1 MSRGRGPALFA
12 LFALLTFLPAAHA
25 FGASAAQLASELQGR
40 GIRDPHV
47 LDAIRRVPRDAFAP
61 SAAHDHAY
69 DDTSLD
75 IGHGQTMSQPY
86 VVALMAQQLGL
97 EGNERVL
104 EIGTGS
110 GYNAA
115 VLGTLAHEV
124 YSVELI
130 PELASA
136 ARLALT
142 RAGYRNVHVKQGD
155 GTLGWREYGP
165 YDAIVVTAAGP
176 TVPRAL
182 IDQLREGGVLVMPV
196 GDPNGRQVLVRGVK
210 RGLKLR
216 TREIAEVRFV
226 PLLGGG
232 AGYNATAEPRRQPPR
247 DDAGER
253 RRPPA
258 LDTERR
264 PPAAAHVEERQRSAP
279 PSVDVDEDEGRRSLD
294 VDEDERRPPSSPN
307 VEEHERR
314 PPSSTDVQEHERRPS
329 APDLEERRRERDA
342 DLEDEEHHAPDD
354 RGDRARPAPDVERRP
369 PRDLNEEDLREED
382 GPDSE
387 NDTRPLPAARTRVA
401 RAPSAPGSDRRCAAR
416 AAACVDAGSPA
427 TARRSAA

>member
-1 MSRGRGPALFA
+1 VSGGRGPAFL
-12 LFALLTFLPAAHA
+12 ALLALLSFLPAIPA
-25 FGASAAQLASELQGR
+25 FGSSAQQLVEGLHAR
-40 GIRDPHV
+40 GIHDQHV
-47 LDAIRRVPRDAFAP
+47 LDALRRVPREAFAP
-61 SAAHDHAY
+61 AAARDHAY
-69 DDTSLD
+69 DDAPLD

-86 VVALMAQQLGL
+86 IVALMAEQLGL
-97 EGNERVL
+97 EGKENVL

-196 GDPNGRQVLVRGVK
+196 GDADGRQVLVRGVK
-210 RGLKLR
+210 HGLKLR

-232 AGYNATAEPRRQPPR
+232 AGYNETAAPPRRAPAAR
-247 DDAGER
+247 DDADER
-253 RRPPA
+253 RRPPTA
-258 LDTERR
+258 ESER
-264 PPAAAHVEERQRSAP
+264 PPPSA
-279 PSVDVDEDEGRRSLD
+279 D
-294 VDEDERRPPSSPN
+294 

-314 PPSSTDVQEHERRPS
+314 PPPAAGIDERERRPS
-329 APDLEERRRERDA
+329 SGDVEDRRRERDG
-342 DLEDEEHHAPDD
+342 DLEDEDHGD
-354 RGDRARPAPDVERRP
+354 RGEQRHPAPDLERRP
-369 PRDLNEEDLREED
+369 PRDLNEEELREED
-382 GPDSE
+382 DSDSRS
-387 NDTRPLPAARTRVA
+387 DTRPLPGARNRVA
-401 RAPSAPGSDRRCAAR
+401 RAPSARGSDRRCVAR
-416 AAACVDAGSPA
+416 AIAFVGAGSPA
-427 TARRSAA
+427 RDRRSAA

>member
-1 MSRGRGPALFA
+1 MSGGRGA
-12 LFALLTFLPAAHA
+12 ALLALLALLSFLPAAPA
-25 FGASAAQLASELQGR
+25 LAASAAQLVEDLHAR
-40 GIRDPHV
+40 GIHDEHV
-47 LDAIRRVPRDAFAP
+47 LDALRRVPRDAFAP
-61 SAAHDHAY
+61 ASARDHAY
-69 DDTSLD
+69 DDAPLD

-86 VVALMAQQLGL
+86 VVALMAEQLGL

-142 RAGYRNVHVKQGD
+142 RTGFRNVHVKQGD

-196 GDPNGRQVLVRGVK
+196 GDPDGRQVLVRGVK
-210 RGLKLR
+210 HGLKLR

-232 AGYNATAEPRRQPPR
+232 AGFKKTAEPPRRQPAGHEGAVERPR
-247 DDAGER
+247 PSVPDSE
-253 RRPPA
+253 RPP
-258 LDTERR
+258 
-264 PPAAAHVEERQRSAP
+264 PSA
-279 PSVDVDEDEGRRSLD
+279 DVDERHKPPRELDGRGRDRDTDD
-294 VDEDERRPPSSPN
+294 VEDEDRPAAPN
-307 VEEHERR
+307 DRDEHR
-314 PPSSTDVQEHERRPS
+314 H
-329 APDLEERRRERDA
+329 
-342 DLEDEEHHAPDD
+342 
-354 RGDRARPAPDVERRP
+354 PAPDVERRA
-369 PRDLNEEDLREED
+369 PRNLNEEELRDED
-382 GPDSE
+382 DSDSE
-387 NDTRPLPAARTRVA
+387 SDTRPLPAARIRVA
-401 RAPSAPGSDRRCAAR
+401 RAPSAPGSDRRCGAR
-416 AAACVDAGSPA
+416 AVASVGAGSPA
-427 TARRSAA
+427 RVRRSAA

>member
-1 MSRGRGPALFA
+1 MSGGRGPALFA

-69 DDTSLD
+69 DDTPLD

-86 VVALMAQQLGL
+86 VVALMAQQVGL

-142 RAGYRNVHVKQGD
+142 A
-155 GTLGWREYGP
+155 P
-165 YDAIVVTAAGP
+165 VTA
-176 TVPRAL
+176 TC
-182 IDQLREGGVLVMPV
+182 
-196 GDPNGRQVLVRGVK
+196 
-210 RGLKLR
+210 
-216 TREIAEVRFV
+216 T
-226 PLLGGG
+226 
-232 AGYNATAEPRRQPPR
+232 
-247 DDAGER
+247 
-253 RRPPA
+253 
-258 LDTERR
+258 
-264 PPAAAHVEERQRSAP
+264 
-279 PSVDVDEDEGRRSLD
+279 
-294 VDEDERRPPSSPN
+294 
-307 VEEHERR
+307 
-314 PPSSTDVQEHERRPS
+314 
-329 APDLEERRRERDA
+329 
-342 DLEDEEHHAPDD
+342 
-354 RGDRARPAPDVERRP
+354 
-369 PRDLNEEDLREED
+369 
-382 GPDSE
+382 
-387 NDTRPLPAARTRVA
+387 
-401 RAPSAPGSDRRCAAR
+401 
-416 AAACVDAGSPA
+416 
-427 TARRSAA
+427 

>member
-69 DDTSLD
+69 DDTPLD

-86 VVALMAQQLGL
+86 VVALMAQQVGL

-232 AGYNATAEPRRQPPR
+232 AGYNATAEPPRRQPPR

-258 LDTERR
+258 LDTER

-294 VDEDERRPPSSPN
+294 VDEDERRPPSSPD

-342 DLEDEEHHAPDD
+342 DLEDEDHHAPDD

-416 AAACVDAGSPA
+416 AAACVGAGSPA

>member
-1 MSRGRGPALFA
+1 VSGGRGPALFA

-69 DDTSLD
+69 DDTPLD

-216 TREIAEVRFV
+216 TREVADVRFV

-232 AGYNATAEPRRQPPR
+232 AGYNATAEPPRRPPPPR
-247 DDAGER
+247 EGAGER
-253 RRPPA
+253 RAAPSMNAERPP
-258 LDTERR
+258 
-264 PPAAAHVEERQRSAP
+264 PPAHVEERHGP
-279 PSVDVDEDEGRRSLD
+279 PSFDVDEDEGRPPRD
-294 VDEDERRPPSSPN
+294 EDEDERRPPPSTN
-307 VEEHERR
+307 A
-314 PPSSTDVQEHERRPS
+314 PPSAARDAET
-329 APDLEERRRERDA
+329 RRRERDA
-342 DLEDEEHHAPDD
+342 DLEDADHPADTDD
-354 RGDRARPAPDVERRP
+354 GRAPDVERRP
-369 PRDLNEEDLREED
+369 PPDVEHRPSRDLNEEDLRNED